1 MHHPHAANALLVGG
15 ADEPHQRFARL
26 VGAQA
31 VQVDLALHRPFPP
44 AQLGGDIHPDPR
56 TSKTEVVV
64 GVEHAVDINHVAD
77 RFLQGRRVVAC
88 LLLRNRRRWRGP
100 QMRPVL
106 VHQGLHHAYCGPKQV
121 VLHPTR
127 LLRL

>member
-15 ADEPHQRFARL
+15 ADKSHQRLARL

-31 VQVDLALHRPFPP
+31 MQIDLALHRPLPP
-44 AQLGGDIHPDPR
+44 AQLGGDIQPDAGAA
-56 TSKTEVVV
+56 KTEVVV

-88 LLLRNRRRWRGP
+88 LLLRNRCRWCGP
-100 QMRPVL
+100 QVRPVL
-106 VHQGLHHAYCGPKQV
+106 VHQGLNHAYRGPKQV